1 MNNETIGLGA
11 GSYPMAPEKNET
23 NIEIHLTIKTT
34 DIFPE
39 TWTYFDKVNYIQ
51 ANVEEY
57 ISNGDIEIHEV
68 EV

>member
-1 MNNETIGLGA
+1 MNIETIGLG
-11 GSYPMAPEKNET
+11 GGNYPTPIEKDET

-39 TWTYFDKVNYIQ
+39 TWNK
-51 ANVEEY
+51 EEIEDY
-57 ISNGDIEIHEV
+57 VKSNISEYLQSGDIEIHEV